1 MKDVNLRALRLV
13 ECIFYSRLGPA
24 IPRLLEESCRLRSR
38 IIGYECSFQ
47 RLASYIPGFAGY
59 RERGIRR
66 KADELVRQ
74 HLVGLLD
81 DLIARAQ
88 QIVGQWADAGKVAGL
103 DKLDRVG
110 ARLRRAR
117 DDLRY
122 ADYGYTGWWDAAKIK
137 EDELNNMYAYDL
149 KMREQI
155 VAIDGAVQD
164 LATATEED
172 LAAKMAAMDEQV
184 ARLQDAITHREEITA
199 GLVPSDQEPPSP
211 PS

>member
-1 MKDVNLRALRLV
+1 MTD
-13 ECIFYSRLGPA
+13 
-24 IPRLLEESCRLRSR
+24 LRSR
-38 IIGYECSFQ
+38 IIGDEGSFQ

-117 DDLRY
+117 DALRY

-155 VAIDGAVQD
+155 VANDGAVQD